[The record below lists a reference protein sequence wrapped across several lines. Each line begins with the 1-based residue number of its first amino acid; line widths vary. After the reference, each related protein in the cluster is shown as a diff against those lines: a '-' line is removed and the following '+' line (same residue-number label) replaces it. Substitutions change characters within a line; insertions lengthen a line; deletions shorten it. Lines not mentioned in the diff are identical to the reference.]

1 MDQPRIVLIGGPN
14 KPSGGPGILAR
25 ILIAAVALGIVGAA
39 LFFAFFLAVIAG
51 FAILLLLLRFW
62 FRRWWYGGRSGGSA
76 ATASTAADGTRTWQ
90 WNNHG
95 DSGFLKISMH
105 TSVTPGPATAARADQ
120 AIQSDDLGRVR
131 VIDVSPD
138 QN

>member
-25 ILIAAVALGIVGAA
+25 ILIAAVAVGIVGVAF
-39 LFFAFFLAVIAG
+39 FFAFFLAVIAG
-51 FAILLLLLRFW
+51 LAILLLLLRFW
-62 FRRWWYGGRSGGSA
+62 FRRWWYGRKYGGGA

-105 TSVTPGPATAARADQ
+105 TSVTPSPARAARADQ
-120 AIQSDDLGRVR
+120 AIESDDSGRVR